1 MPFGMVLAVQKMA
14 MEESMSA
21 LQSKSQSAARK
32 RQSAKKALQALKKLF
47 PRVKTALCFSNPWEL
62 LVAVMLSARC
72 TDKKVNEVTEK
83 LFRKYR
89 ALDDYLRANPK
100 EFEQEIKPTGY
111 YKEKAGRILD
121 AARIIKTRFGGQVPC
136 TMEALMQIPGVGRKT
151 ANIVLGAGYG
161 VVEGIAVDTHV
172 RRLARVLGLTDETDP
187 DKIEQDLMKLIPK
200 SEWMEFSY
208 RMIEYGRQYCPAR
221 PHDHSNCPL
230 SRILADTRA

>member
-1 MPFGMVLAVQKMA
+1 MK
-14 MEESMSA
+14 ESMSA
-21 LQSKSQSAARK
+21 PQSKSQPEARK
-32 RQSAKKALQALKKLF
+32 RQRARKAFQALKKIV
-47 PRVKTALCFSNPWEL
+47 PQGKPALRFSTPWEL

-89 ALDDYLRANPK
+89 SLDDYLRANPK
-100 EFEQEIKPTGY
+100 VFEQEIKSTGF

-121 AARIIKTRFGGQVPC
+121 AARVIKTRFGGQVPR
-136 TMEALMQIPGVGRKT
+136 TMEAVLQIPGVGRKT